1 MKDNTDKAK
10 EMIIYQSDCGM
21 NTIDVYH
28 LIQSQVGTINSQA
41 RMIKLLDEN
50 AKLTN
55 KIEKLYND
63 IEYHERQHESNS
75 HSWDS

>member
-10 EMIIYQSDCGM
+10 EMTIYQTDCGM

-41 RMIKLLDEN
+41 RVIKLLDEN
-50 AKLTN
+50 AKLTSRV
-55 KIEKLYND
+55 ERLAD
-63 IEYHERQHESNS
+63 EIEYHERNS